1 MSDYG
6 QSKQPTHNVF
16 FIKDNKD
23 GEQFWQKV
31 GAAWEH
37 KDRKGMTQKIDFFG
51 FNVELVVRGANE
63 QTNKTTQPVKSQEM
77 TP

>member
-1 MSDYG
+1 MPDKG

-16 FIKDNKD
+16 FIKNNKD

-37 KDRKGMTQKIDFFG
+37 KDEKGMTQKIEFFG
-51 FNVELVVRGANE
+51 FNVELVVREADE
-63 QTNKTTQPVKSQEM
+63 QNNKASDPVNSHEM